1 MRLLEIVMV
10 TAAALVLAACKPT
23 IGDAPGI
30 GGGGPRPDSGT
41 DIELP
46 DAAPRPDAAPLPP
59 TDGDAIERTLR
70 QTESDQILDN
80 NSIACVEQPEGVPIR
95 NLDNSYYRVF
105 DLAAEDIDDTFEV
118 TSVRIGV
125 ESSVKAD
132 NGNQPATL
140 RLHTLAGEFLIQN
153 MTEIASRPVEIP
165 PLQQDSIDVPIA
177 ADVLVGSTLVV
188 ELFVPEAPDEG
199 TLFFMGSNN
208 LGQSAPSYLRAP
220 ATGCDFIEPTD
231 FADIGEGFPDVHI
244 VMSVSGSY

>member
-1 MRLLEIVMV
+1 MRTVETLLVM
-10 TAAALVLAACKPT
+10 AAALALAACKPT

-46 DAAPRPDAAPLPP
+46 DAAPRADAATVPP
-59 TDGDAIERTLR
+59 TDGEASEITLR

-95 NLDNSYYRVF
+95 NLENSYYRVF
-105 DLAAEDIDDTFEV
+105 DLAAEGIDDTFAV
-118 TSVRIGV
+118 SSVRIGV
-125 ESSVKAD
+125 ESAVKAD
-132 NGNQPATL
+132 NGNQPATV
-140 RLHTLAGEFLIQN
+140 RLHTLAGELLIQN
-153 MTEIASRPVEIP
+153 MTEIASRPVDIP
-165 PLQQDSIDVPIA
+165 PTQQGSIDVPIS
-177 ADVLVGSTLVV
+177 ADVVGGSALVV

-208 LGQSAPSYLRAP
+208 LGQRAPSYLRAP
-220 ATGCDFIEPTD
+220 ATGCDFIEPTE
-231 FADIGEGFPDVHI
+231 FADVGEGFPDVHI